1 MNKSSQCCIYCGK
14 TYKKKINLDKHLI
27 VCELINKK
35 TKVEYLEDDNLP
47 SQRKLYEMLIELGQ
61 KYKNLEEK
69 VEEMNKYIVKK
80 KKKINLIEW
89 LNTNVNPNM
98 IFDNLINA
106 IIITENDI
114 KYFLE
119 NLFIDLLDEIFQ
131 RTIYNMNESDRPI
144 FALSHKQNIL
154 YIYNSNN
161 CWSEMTNEQLFKF
174 LNKIHIN
181 VINEF
186 YVWKKSQRDLI
197 LKDDSYAIKC
207 DRATVKLMDID
218 LKRDIMITKIKNLIF
233 SKIKTDIKAFVEYEF
248 EV

>member
-1 MNKSSQCCIYCGK
+1 
-14 TYKKKINLDKHLI
+14 
-27 VCELINKK
+27 
-35 TKVEYLEDDNLP
+35 
-47 SQRKLYEMLIELGQ
+47 
-61 KYKNLEEK
+61 
-69 VEEMNKYIVKK
+69 
-80 KKKINLIEW
+80 
-89 LNTNVNPNM
+89 
-98 IFDNLINA
+98 
-106 IIITENDI
+106 
-114 KYFLE
+114 
-119 NLFIDLLDEIFQ
+119 
-131 RTIYNMNESDRPI
+131 
-144 FALSHKQNIL
+144 
-154 YIYNSNN
+154 
-161 CWSEMTNEQLFKF
+161 MTNEQLFKF